1 VLSLVQSTA
10 DMLHAL
16 SEWLVDRLG
25 ARSNQSL
32 RVLRATSEQLLKVLH
47 ATSARLFNGLRAG
60 SEQFLGTLRATSE
73 RLVKMWH
80 AMRERLFNVLRA
92 RSERLFAD
100 PYGPAALIRRLLVEY
115 VPGTWKR
122 YSLAIGLMLLVAGTT
137 ALNAYI
143 FGGVIDKAYVNHDF
157 RALIALAALIAV
169 LYAIKGMAAYGAAVA
184 LARIASHIVAEN
196 QRRMF
201 DKLLNEKVEFFSNRH
216 SSEFIA
222 RLTAGATS
230 AGAVLNLLITAI
242 GRDLLSVIGLTIVMV
257 VQDPL
262 MSALSLLVLPPVVL
276 IIRKMVRRIRA
287 IAMHQFTGGARI
299 LETMQETVQGIQI
312 VKAFTLEESMRD
324 RFDRSVTDLE
334 RESVKMARVA
344 NRSSPL
350 METIGGVSVSL
361 AMIYAGYRVIQ
372 TGAPPGEFFSFI
384 AAFLLAYEPAKRLA
398 RLNLDLNTNL
408 VGIRM
413 LFEIVDGPTTE
424 PIEDGRLP
432 LTLTEARVEFTDV
445 RFSYR
450 EGEPVLRGTSFVAE
464 PSKVTALVGS
474 SGGGKS
480 TILSLILR
488 FYDLD
493 SGIIRIDGDD
503 LATVSPRSVRR
514 KIAYVGQ
521 DAYLFR
527 GTIRENI
534 AFGKAAATEAEIIAA
549 AKAAHAHDFIMST
562 PAGYDAPVGE
572 HGNQLSG
579 GQRQRIAIARAL
591 IKNAPIILLDE
602 ATAALDSE
610 SERLV
615 QDAVAELCKGRTT
628 LVIAHRLSTI
638 MHADRILVVEG
649 GVITEAGRHE
659 ELLRKGGRY
668 ASFYRLQLQSQVPSR
683 QPAAVAM

>member
-1 VLSLVQSTA
+1 MPVGPLNRRHKVLPRVQSTVKMLRA
-10 DMLHAL
+10 MSERLVDMLRLRGEQFL
-16 SEWLVDRLG
+16 S
-25 ARSNQSL
+25 
-32 RVLRATSEQLLKVLH
+32 VLRATTE
-47 ATSARLFNGLRAG
+47 RLPKM
-60 SEQFLGTLRATSE
+60 LRATRE
-73 RLVKMWH
+73 RLVQ
-80 AMRERLFNVLRA
+80 LLRA
-92 RSERLFAD
+92 SSDGLFAD
-100 PYGPAALIRRLLVEY
+100 PHGSAALIRRLLLDY
-115 VPGTWKR
+115 VPSTWKR
-122 YSLAIGLMLLVAGTT
+122 YCLAIVLMLFVAGST
-137 ALNAYI
+137 ALNAYLL
-143 FGGVIDKAYVNHDF
+143 GGVIDKAYVYHDF
-157 RALIALAALIAV
+157 KALLALALLIAV
-169 LYAIKGMAAYGAAVA
+169 LFAIKGMAAYGQAVA
-184 LARIASHIVAEN
+184 LARIAAHIVAEN

-201 DKLLNEKVEFFSNRH
+201 DKLLNEGVEFFSNRH

-222 RLTAGATS
+222 RLTAGANS
-230 AGAVLNLLITAI
+230 AGFVLNLLITAV

-257 VQDPL
+257 VQDPV
-262 MSALSLLVLPPVVL
+262 MSLISFGVLPPVVL
-276 IIRKMVRRIRA
+276 FIRKMVRRIRT
-287 IAMHQFTGGARI
+287 IAMHQFTGGAHI
-299 LETMQETVQGIQI
+299 LETMQETLQGIRI
-312 VKAFTLEESMRD
+312 VKAFTLEESMRG

-350 METIGGVSVSL
+350 METVGGISVSL
-361 AMIYAGYRVIQ
+361 AMVYAGYRVIQ

-408 VGIRM
+408 VGTRM
-413 LFEIVDGPTTE
+413 LFEIIDSPSTE
-424 PIEDGRLP
+424 PINDGRAP
-432 LTLTEARVEFTDV
+432 LTLTNARVEFSDV

-450 EGEPVLRGTSFVAE
+450 AGEPVLRGMSFVAE
-464 PSKVTALVGS
+464 PSKVTALVGP

-488 FYDLD
+488 FYALD
-493 SGIIRIDGDD
+493 SGVIRIDSDD

-514 KIAYVGQ
+514 QTAYVGQ

-527 GTIRENI
+527 GTIRDNI
-534 AFGKAAATEAEIIAA
+534 AFGKPGATEAEIIAA
-549 AKAAHAHDFIMST
+549 AKAAHAHDFIVSI

-615 QDAVAELCKGRTT
+615 QDALAELCKGRTT

-649 GVITEAGRHE
+649 GVIAEAGRHE

-683 QPAAVAM
+683 QPAVVAL

>member
-1 VLSLVQSTA
+1 MPVGLS
-10 DMLHAL
+10 
-16 SEWLVDRLG
+16 
-25 ARSNQSL
+25 SL
-32 RVLRATSEQLLKVLH
+32 RYNAISVM
-47 ATSARLFNGLRAG
+47 TSAVRR
-60 SEQFLGTLRATSE
+60 LRATSE
-73 RLVKMWH
+73 RLSAKVYGPASRVRRLVVDCIASVAKTPR
-80 AMRERLFNVLRA
+80 AMC
-92 RSERLFAD
+92 ERLFAD
-100 PYGPAALIRRLLVEY
+100 RYAPASLIRRLVLDY

-122 YSLAIGLMLLVAGTT
+122 YSLAIVLMLVVAGTT
-137 ALNAYI
+137 ALNAYLL
-143 FGGVIDKAYVNHDF
+143 GGVIDKAYVYHDF
-157 RALIALAALIAV
+157 KSLLALAMLIAALFT
-169 LYAIKGMAAYGAAVA
+169 IKGMATYGQAVA

-201 DKLLNEKVEFFSNRH
+201 DKLLNERLEFFSDRH

-222 RLTAGATS
+222 RLS
-230 AGAVLNLLITAI
+230 AGANSAGYVLNLLITAV
-242 GRDLLSVIGLTIVMV
+242 GRDLLSVIGLTIVMF
-257 VQDPL
+257 VQDPV
-262 MSALSLLVLPPVVL
+262 MSVISFGVLPPVVL
-276 IIRKMVRRIRA
+276 FIRKMVRRIRA
-287 IAMHQFTGGARI
+287 IAMHQFTGGAHI
-299 LETMQETVQGIQI
+299 LETMQETLQGMPI

-324 RFDRSVTDLE
+324 RFDRSVTDVE

-350 METIGGVSVSL
+350 METIGGISVSL
-361 AMIYAGYRVIQ
+361 AMVYAGYRVIQ

-408 VGIRM
+408 VGTRM
-413 LFEIVDGPTTE
+413 LFEIIDSPATE
-424 PIEDGRLP
+424 PIDDGRTP
-432 LTLTEARVEFTDV
+432 LTLTNARVEFSDV

-450 EGEPVLRGTSFVAE
+450 PGEPVLRGMSFVAE
-464 PSKVTALVGS
+464 PSKVTALVGP

-493 SGIIRIDGDD
+493 SGVIRVDDDD

-514 KIAYVGQ
+514 QIAYVGQ
-521 DAYLFR
+521 VAYLFR
-527 GTIRENI
+527 GTIRANI
-534 AFGKAAATEAEIIAA
+534 AFGKPGATEAEIIAA
-549 AKAAHAHDFIMST
+549 AKAAHAHDFIVSI

-591 IKNAPIILLDE
+591 IKNAPLILLDE

-615 QDAVAELCKGRTT
+615 QDALAELCKGRTT

-649 GVITEAGRHE
+649 GVIAEAGRHE

-683 QPAAVAM
+683 QPAVVAM